1 MVIGCSSSNPPRYG
15 IFTLAEEE
23 REEAAGDRERTA
35 TAGMSFAELR
45 VGRRGPGGG
54 PRRPEGERGV
64 RLARPP
70 RAERRGRCG
79 VRRGLSQQPAAWRE
93 GVFLELTVDSVFL
106 SCGAQFAFHLNLSL
120 C

>member
-35 TAGMSFAELR
+35 TAGMSLAELR

-54 PRRPEGERGV
+54 AKAPGRREGSEISAAATSRATGAM
-64 RLARPP
+64 RCPARPF
-70 RAERRGRCG
+70 
-79 VRRGLSQQPAAWRE
+79 SAACC
-93 GVFLELTVDSVFL
+93 V
-106 SCGAQFAFHLNLSL
+106 A
-120 C
+120 